1 MRKVIIVL
9 IDQSINTQTN
19 AIHKNSPTTK
29 AEECGLF
36 ENEEGGA
43 NVAENGTF
51 TAVLGVG
58 SDTKC
63 SLQMNEN

>member
-19 AIHKNSPTTK
+19 AIHKHSPTK

-36 ENEEGGA
+36 ENEEGGGQTWQRM
-43 NVAENGTF
+43 EHSLQCW
-51 TAVLGVG
+51 VLGLTRSAVG
-58 SDTKC
+58 
-63 SLQMNEN
+63 N